1 MFTHSVQLA
10 GIIAKTDNDG
20 DLGDGT
26 PCESASNKTLRA
38 DSMVLADGTTEVTLD
53 PKKAEYLNN
62 NGIITALNFYNGFV
76 SWGNYAAAFPANTD
90 VTDYFYC
97 VNRMFKWV
105 AKTVILSYWNYIDRR
120 LVRRLLDAIM
130 QGCNNWLN
138 GLTAEEKILG
148 GRVEMLAS
156 ENPDTDLMAG
166 RVKFHIYM
174 TPPSPLQQMDWV
186 LEYDLSYLSGLM
198 AA

>member
-1 MFTHSVQLA
+1 
-10 GIIAKTDNDG
+10 
-20 DLGDGT
+20 
-26 PCESASNKTLRA
+26 
-38 DSMVLADGTTEVTLD
+38 
-53 PKKAEYLNN
+53 
-62 NGIITALNFYNGFV
+62 
-76 SWGNYAAAFPANTD
+76 
-90 VTDYFYC
+90 
-97 VNRMFKWV
+97 
-105 AKTVILSYWNYIDRR
+105 
-120 LVRRLLDAIM
+120 M

>member
-1 MFTHSVQLA
+1 
-10 GIIAKTDNDG
+10 
-20 DLGDGT
+20 
-26 PCESASNKTLRA
+26 
-38 DSMVLADGTTEVTLD
+38 MVLADGTTEVTLD

-76 SWGNYAAAFPANTD
+76 SWGNYTAAFPANTD